1 MKKVFCLLLTG
12 IIFLSS
18 CSLKKRSYRPG
29 YYIDFAF
36 NNKTKHS
43 SIKNKTSH
51 SEQFFKIPKESSAF
65 VETKEDPMTSAAVG
79 YVEVIQNQKS
89 KNNLQDPT
97 DSLCEDVINFR
108 SGKILTAKVLE
119 ITETHIK
126 YKRCDNLEGP
136 VFSINKNDIASVKY
150 PNGTVETFQLA
161 YTPLP
166 TPVKRPVP
174 DKLKRVHPLAWVV
187 LAFTITIPVLGLIS
201 MLAIW
206 LISPY
211 AEMKIKQQP
220 DRYKG
225 LRMLDICNTVL
236 RVYLGILVAA
246 AILLVA
252 ILLLLL

>member
-1 MKKVFCLLLTG
+1 MKKTFYLLLTG

-18 CSLKKRSYRPG
+18 CSLKKSSYRPG

-36 NNKTKHS
+36 NHKTKHS
-43 SIKNKTSH
+43 YIKNKTSH
-51 SEQFFKIPKESSAF
+51 SEQFILIPKESSAF
-65 VETKEDPMTSAAVG
+65 VETKEDLMASAADG

-108 SGKILTAKVLE
+108 SGKVLTAKVLE

-126 YKRCDNLEGP
+126 YKRCDNLDGP

-150 PNGTVETFQLA
+150 PNGTVETFELA

-174 DKLKRVHPLAWVV
+174 NRLKRVHPMAWVV
-187 LAFTITIPVLGLIS
+187 LAFTIAIPVLGLLS

-211 AEMKIKQQP
+211 AEMKIRQQP

-225 LRMLDICNTVL
+225 LRMLDICNTIL
-236 RVYLGILVAA
+236 RVFVGMLVAVTILV
-246 AILLVA
+246 VV